1 MSDRTLVLIIDDEV
15 ESTEILAMHL
25 EKDGYEVLTS
35 HSGTDGL
42 RLAYDHQPDAVILDI
57 RMPGMDG
64 REVCAR
70 LRDISDAVIL
80 FFTVLRNSGEA
91 VRGLE
96 LGADDY
102 INKPVEY
109 AELAARLQACLR
121 RRHRLIPATSPTG
134 APWKVDKTKR
144 QVTIEER
151 LVQLTPKEFEV
162 FTLFMGHPDQVLSG
176 DEILNQAW
184 GPEYVGDVDL
194 VKQFVYRLRSKL
206 EEDPSRPRHFITV
219 RGSGYSFEPDPDL
232 DTGELPELESGSLDQ
247 VSAFRSRASEW
258 VEDPSQSEPFSSSAG
273 VPAISSHPTPKQLP
287 RSPRHAYRRW
297 ALRARN
303 RISPW
308 FSSWPRVNVAWLV
321 PPVFIIL
328 LLLGGA
334 LASASEGA
342 LPGDGTYPFKLLI
355 ERAQLLTTGD
365 ESRALELSLEFLQR
379 RVDEISS
386 LAETGRTEDI
396 YAAVQRLEGE
406 VDQAIQRFAPDNL
419 SASTPI
425 SGKELEAHIEGLI
438 QLREQS
444 PADLEPA
451 YSNAIEATQVLRSRM
466 LGIGQPKLA
475 TDLITRMKHDS
486 QSEP

>member
-1 MSDRTLVLIIDDEV
+1 MVDRTLVLIVDDDV
-15 ESTEILAMHL
+15 ESTEILALHL
-25 EKDGYEVLTS
+25 EKDGYEVLTA
-35 HSGTDGL
+35 HSGTEGL

-80 FFTVLRNSGEA
+80 FFTVLSNSQEA
-91 VRGLE
+91 IRGLE

-121 RRHRLIPATSPTG
+121 RRQRLVPATSPTG
-134 APWKVDKTKR
+134 APWKVDETKR
-144 QVTIEER
+144 EVVIEDR
-151 LVQLTPKEFEV
+151 FIQLTPKEFEV
-162 FTLFMGHPDQVLSG
+162 FKLFMGHPDQVLSV

-219 RGSGYSFEPDPDL
+219 RGSGYSFEPDPEL
-232 DTGELPELESGSLDQ
+232 DTSELPELEPDTLES
-247 VSAFRSRASEW
+247 VSEFRSRARDW
-258 VEDPSQSEPFSSSAG
+258 VESPPQPGPFISSAG
-273 VPAISSHPTPKQLP
+273 IPMIGSHPTPRHLP
-287 RSPRHAYRRW
+287 KPPESRYGQW
-297 ALRARN
+297 LQTARD
-303 RISPW
+303 RISPR
-308 FSSWPRVNVAWLV
+308 FAKWPRVNTAWL
-321 PPVFIIL
+321 IL
-328 LLLGGA
+328 PALVALSFLGGA
-334 LASASEGA
+334 LTRASEGA
-342 LPGDGTYPFKLLI
+342 LPGDGTYPFKLLV
-355 ERAQLLTTGD
+355 ERARLLATLD
-365 ESRALELSLEFLQR
+365 ESRALELRLEFLHR
-379 RVDEISS
+379 RVDEIAS

-396 YAAVQRLEGE
+396 HAAVQRLEGE
-406 VDQAIQRFAPDNL
+406 VDQAIQRVAQEN
-419 SASTPI
+419 SARPALFPET
-425 SGKELEAHIEGLI
+425 ELEDHIEGLI

-444 PADLEPA
+444 AADLGPA

-466 LGIGQPKLA
+466 LGIGQPKNA
-475 TDLITRMKHDS
+475 TDLVTRMKLDS

>member
-25 EKDGYEVLTS
+25 ERDGYEVLTS

-70 LRDISDAVIL
+70 LRDITDAVIL
-80 FFTVLRNSGEA
+80 FFTVLSNSKEA
-91 VRGLE
+91 IRGLE

-102 INKPVEY
+102 ISKPAEY

-121 RRHRLIPATSPTG
+121 RRQRLVPAMSPTG
-134 APWKVDKTKR
+134 TPWKIDDTKR
-144 QVTIEER
+144 EIVIEDRQVH
-151 LVQLTPKEFEV
+151 LTPKEFEV
-162 FTLFMGHPDQVLSG
+162 FKLFMGHPDQVLSV
-176 DEILNQAW
+176 DEILEQAW
-184 GPEYVGDVDL
+184 GAEYVGDVDL
-194 VKQFVYRLRSKL
+194 VKQFVYRPRSKL
-206 EEDPSRPRHFITV
+206 EEDPARPRHFITV

-232 DTGELPELESGSLDQ
+232 DTGELPELVSDSLDQ
-247 VSAFRSRASEW
+247 VSAFRGRASEW
-258 VEDPSQSEPFSSSAG
+258 VEDRSQAQPLSSSSG
-273 VPAISSHPTPKQLP
+273 IPAISSHPTPKHLP
-287 RSPRHAYRRW
+287 RPPRHAYRRW
-297 ALRARN
+297 AQSARN

-321 PPVFIIL
+321 PPAFIML

-334 LASASEGA
+334 LARASEGA

-355 ERAQLLTTGD
+355 ERAQLLATGD
-365 ESRALELSLEFLQR
+365 DSRALKLRLEFLQR
-379 RVDEISS
+379 RVDEITS

-396 YAAVQRLEGE
+396 HAAVQRLEGE
-406 VDQAIQRFAPDNL
+406 VDLAIQRVTQESSSGEAPFAK
-419 SASTPI
+419 A
-425 SGKELEAHIEGLI
+425 ELEAHIEDLI

-444 PADLEPA
+444 AADLEPA
-451 YSNAIEATQVLRSRM
+451 YSSAIEATQVLRSRM
-466 LGIGQPKLA
+466 LGIGQPKNA
-475 TDLITRMKHDS
+475 TDLVTRMKLDS
-486 QSEP
+486 QSDP

>member
-80 FFTVLRNSGEA
+80 FFTVISDRKEA

-121 RRHRLIPATSPTG
+121 RRQRLVPAMSPTG
-134 APWKVDKTKR
+134 TPWKVDDTKR
-144 QVTIEER
+144 EIVIEDREIH
-151 LVQLTPKEFEV
+151 LTPKEFEV
-162 FTLFMGHPDQVLSG
+162 FKLFMKHPDQVLSV

-184 GPEYVGDVDL
+184 GPEYVGDIDL
-194 VKQFVYRLRSKL
+194 VKQFVYRLRSKI

-219 RGSGYSFEPDPDL
+219 RGSGYSFEPEPEL
-232 DTGELPELESGSLDQ
+232 DTKELPELDSNSLDS
-247 VSAFRSRASEW
+247 VSEFRSRARVWTESPPE
-258 VEDPSQSEPFSSSAG
+258 SEPDSSSAG

-287 RSPRHAYRRW
+287 RQRKNWYQRW
-297 ALRARN
+297 VLTARE
-303 RISPW
+303 RVSPW
-308 FSSWPRVNVAWLV
+308 FSGWPRVNTAWLV
-321 PPVFIIL
+321 PPVFVIL

-334 LASASEGA
+334 LARTSEGA
-342 LPGDGTYPFKLLI
+342 LPGDGTYPFKLLV
-355 ERAQLLTTGD
+355 ERAQLLASGD
-365 ESRALELSLEFLQR
+365 QSRALELRLEFLQR
-379 RVDEISS
+379 RVDEITS
-386 LAETGRTEDI
+386 LAQTGRTEDI
-396 YAAVQRLEGE
+396 QAAVQRLEGE
-406 VDQAIQRFAPDNL
+406 VDLAIQRVTQDSSTGPAPFAK
-419 SASTPI
+419 A
-425 SGKELEAHIEGLI
+425 ELEAHIEDLI

-444 PADLEPA
+444 AADLEPA

-475 TDLITRMKHDS
+475 TDLVTRMKLDS